1 MGKEENEN
9 MWEILG
15 LFRGFTQRR
24 NWGEN
29 YFPVGF
35 IARTTGIIKLKVTN
49 LKKNLHFL
57 MLPLH
62 LVLFIP
68 VSKVEITLRLA
79 LNEAN
84 VKRQTQGTSYFLLN
98 YWWEEENV

>member
-9 MWEILG
+9 MWERLG
-15 LFRGFTQRR
+15 LFRGFKQRG

-29 YFPVGF
+29 YFPVRF
-35 IARTTGIIKLKVTN
+35 IARATGIIKFKVTN
-49 LKKNLHFL
+49 LKKNLYSL

-62 LVLFIP
+62 LVLLLP

-84 VKRQTQGTSYFLLN
+84 VKRQTQATSYFLLN
-98 YWWEEENV
+98 Y

>member
-1 MGKEENEN
+1 MRE
-9 MWEILG
+9 MLG
-15 LFRGFTQRR
+15 LFLGFKQRR

-29 YFPVGF
+29 YFPVRF
-35 IARTTGIIKLKVTN
+35 MARATGIIKFKVTN

-57 MLPLH
+57 MRPLH
-62 LVLFIP
+62 LVLFLP

-98 YWWEEENV
+98 YWREEENV

>member
-9 MWEILG
+9 MWEMLG
-15 LFRGFTQRR
+15 LLWGFKQRR

-29 YFPVGF
+29 YFPVRF
-35 IARTTGIIKLKVTN
+35 IARATGIIKFKVTN
-49 LKKNLHFL
+49 LKKNSYSL

-62 LVLFIP
+62 LLLFLT
-68 VSKVEITLRLA
+68 VSTVEITLRLA
-79 LNEAN
+79 LNEAT

-98 YWWEEENV
+98 YWREEENV

>member
-1 MGKEENEN
+1 
-9 MWEILG
+9 MWDMLG
-15 LFRGFTQRR
+15 LLRGFKQRR

-29 YFPVGF
+29 YIPVRF
-35 IARTTGIIKLKVTN
+35 IARATGIIKFKVTN
-49 LKKNLHFL
+49 LKKNLYSS

-62 LVLFIP
+62 LVLLLP

-98 YWWEEENV
+98 YWREEENV

>member
-9 MWEILG
+9 MWEMLG
-15 LFRGFTQRR
+15 LFRGFKQRR

-29 YFPVGF
+29 YFPVRF
-35 IARTTGIIKLKVTN
+35 IALATGIIKFKVAN
-49 LKKNLHFL
+49 LKNNLYSL

-62 LVLFIP
+62 LLLFLP

-84 VKRQTQGTSYFLLN
+84 VKR
-98 YWWEEENV
+98 

>member
-1 MGKEENEN
+1 VGKEENEN

-15 LFRGFTQRR
+15 LFRGFKQRR

-29 YFPVGF
+29 NFPVGF
-35 IARTTGIIKLKVTN
+35 IAHTTGIIKLKVTN
-49 LKKNLHFL
+49 LKKNLRSL
-57 MLPLH
+57 MLLLH
-62 LVLFIP
+62 LVLFVP
-68 VSKVEITLRLA
+68 VSKVEITLQLA

-98 YWWEEENV
+98 YWREEENV